1 MTKHIQILAASAS
14 AFALL
19 ATAPAFAQSADDII
33 IVSATKRNT
42 TLQETPVAVTVTT
55 SDVIEK
61 AQILDI
67 KDLQSVVPTFR
78 VSQLQNAGNTT
89 LTIRGFGNGGNN
101 IGIEPSV
108 GLFIDGVYRS
118 RAAASIGDLPKLDR
132 VEVLSGPQSTLFGK
146 NASAG
151 VVSIVTATPDFETN
165 GYLEGGVGNY
175 NLNYVKGYITGG
187 ITDNLAVSLGGG
199 YQNRDGYFE
208 PSEGSRGGDFN
219 DLDRFNFRAQ
229 ALWEPTDNLS
239 ARLIWDQS
247 TIDENCCGVATAIVG
262 PTAGIVG
269 ALGGQVPTPVNPFSY
284 ETAVNRPV
292 DNEIDDGG
300 VSLQV
305 NWDVNLLGGATV
317 TSITS
322 KRSNEYDYNSDSD
335 FTTLELLKNTFQF
348 VDIDTFT
355 QEFRLTSD
363 NSGPLAWMVGGYY
376 FNEDITQ
383 DSGLVYGADLRNYID
398 ALASIDTDPTS
409 PTAGIPLTFVSGPTA
424 SPLFGIEQALGFA
437 QNTFFGDGV
446 SVTEDFAQ
454 DNEAFSIFGTV
465 DFDVT
470 DRLTLSVGGNY
481 TEDKKSV
488 EASTINNDAFS
499 NLSLTGAVGT
509 ALITPG
515 VAEQVAASLF
525 ANGSGT
531 PGEDGFVPS
540 FEQALMGLPFTP
552 ENLAAAEA
560 GDFGAAALGYTQAVR
575 AGALSAA
582 GPIAAGLAADEVNGP
597 LAPLLALQFQPQ
609 FLSFP
614 NAVEDGRTR
623 DDEFTYSVKAA
634 YEINDNLNAYVSTGT
649 GFKAS
654 SFNLTRDSRP
664 FLADAAALQAEGL
677 LPNNYT
683 PATGRNFGTRFSG
696 PETVTVYEAGLKA
709 RFEMGALNVAVFDQ
723 TIDNFQS
730 TIFQGTGFVL
740 ANAGSQSTRGIEW
753 DATVTPFEG
762 LALGVSGIFQDPE
775 YDDFQGAP
783 VVTGGEL
790 DLADGVADGVGD
802 LSGFQPAGINELSL
816 SVSAQYDFALS
827 NSLGAFVR
835 GDWQYEDEVQ
845 VVDNIVGV
853 TRDTSIFNGSLGFTY
868 NEDLDIRFWGR
879 NLFNHETFT
888 SAFPGVVQAGT
899 VNAYPNQPRTY
910 GVSLRK
916 NF

>member
-1 MTKHIQILAASAS
+1 MIKKTLLLGSTFMMVAA
-14 AFALL
+14 
-19 ATAPAFAQSADDII
+19 APAMAQIEDEI
-33 IVSATKRNT
+33 IVTATKRT
-42 TLQETPVAVTVTT
+42 QTLQETPVAVTVTT

-118 RAAASIGDLPKLDR
+118 RAAASIGDLPNLER

-165 GYLEGGVGNY
+165 GYLEGGAGNY
-175 NLNYVKGYITGG
+175 GLNYVKGYLSGG
-187 ITDNLAVSLGGG
+187 ISDTVAISLGGG

-208 PSEGSRGGDFN
+208 PAAGSRGGDFN
-219 DLDRFNFRAQ
+219 DLNRYNFRAQ

-239 ARLIWDQS
+239 ARIIWDKS
-247 TIDENCCGVATAIVG
+247 VIDENCCGVATAIVG

-292 DNEIDDGG
+292 QNEIEDGG
-300 VSLQV
+300 LSLQLD
-305 NWDVNLLGGATV
+305 WDTDFFGGAQV

-322 KRSNEYDYNSDSD
+322 KRGNEYDYDSDSD
-335 FTTLELLKNTFQF
+335 FTTLELLENTFQF

-355 QEFRLTSD
+355 QELRLTSTND
-363 NSGPLAWMVGGYY
+363 GPFSWMIGGYY

-383 DSGLVYGADLRNYID
+383 DSGLDYGADLRSYID
-398 ALASIDTDPTS
+398 ALTSIDTDPTS
-409 PTAGIPLTFVSGPTA
+409 PTVGIPLTLVNGPTA
-424 SPLFGIEQALGFA
+424 SPLFGIEQAFGFD
-437 QNTFFGDGV
+437 QNTFFGDDV
-446 SVTEDFAQ
+446 AITEMFEQ
-454 DNEAFSIFGTV
+454 DNEAYSIFGTV
-465 DFDVT
+465 DYEVN
-470 DRLTLSVGGNY
+470 DRLTLTVGANY

-488 EASTINNDAFS
+488 SASTLNNDAFS
-499 NLSLTGAVGT
+499 NLSLTGAAGT
-509 ALITPG
+509 AIISNG
-515 VAEQVAASLF
+515 IF
-525 ANGSGT
+525 ANGNGA
-531 PGEDGFVPS
+531 PGDADFVPS
-540 FEQALMGLPFTP
+540 FNQVFMGAVPFTP
-552 ENLAAAEA
+552 ANVQAAGDGAFGPAAQGYVQGVLAA
-560 GDFGAAALGYTQAVR
+560 
-575 AGALSAA
+575 S
-582 GPIAAGLAADEVNGP
+582 AGLAADEVNGP
-597 LAPLLALQFQPQ
+597 LAGLLPLQFQPQ

-614 NAVEDGRTR
+614 NSVEDGRTN
-623 DDEFTYSVKAA
+623 DDELTYTLKAA
-634 YEINDNLNAYVSTGT
+634 YEVNDNFNAYISTGT

-664 FLADAAALQAEGL
+664 FLADAAALQSAGL
-677 LPNNYT
+677 LPTNYT

-696 PETVTVYEAGLKA
+696 PEQVTVYEAGLKA
-709 RFEMGALNVAVFDQ
+709 RFDWGAFNVAVFDQ
-723 TIDNFQS
+723 TIENFQS
-730 TIFQGTGFVL
+730 TLFQGTGFVL
-740 ANAGSQSTRGIEW
+740 ANAGEQATRGVEFTS
-753 DATVTPFEG
+753 TVSPAEG
-762 LALGVSGIFQDPE
+762 LTLGFAGILQDPE
-775 YDDFQGAP
+775 YVDFQGAP

-790 DLADGVADGVGD
+790 DLADGAADGVGD
-802 LSGFQPAGINELSL
+802 LSGAQPAGINEVSL
-816 SVSAQYDFALS
+816 SVSAQYAFTVSDAVD
-827 NSLGAFVR
+827 AFVR

-845 VVDNIVGV
+845 VVDNITGV
-853 TRDTSIFNGSLGFTY
+853 NRDTNIFNGSLGFTY
-868 NEDLDIRFWGR
+868 NDSLDVRFWGR